1 MDQVLREGKVI
12 SLEKTFVMVKPDGV
26 QRGLIGEIISRLERK
41 GFKIVALKMLKI
53 SRELAENHY
62 AEHKAKPFFSSLISY
77 ITSAP
82 VVAMVVEGNNA
93 VKVVRKLVGAT
104 NPAEAE
110 PGTIRGDFGL
120 DLGRNVVHASDSIAS
135 AEREIRLFF
144 KEEEILSYKRE
155 NDVWV
160 YEK

>member
-1 MDQVLREGKVI
+1 MER
-12 SLEKTFVMVKPDGV
+12 TFVMVKPDGV
-26 QRGLIGEIISRLERK
+26 QRGLVGEIISRLERK
-41 GFKIVALKMLKI
+41 GLKIVAIKMLKI
-53 SRELAENHY
+53 PMEMAEKHY
-62 AEHKAKPFFSSLISY
+62 EEHKNKPFFSSLISY
-77 ITSAP
+77 ITSGP
-82 VVAMVVEGNNA
+82 VVAMVVEGKNA

-120 DLGRNVVHASDSIAS
+120 DLGRNVVHASDSITS

-144 KEEEILSYKRE
+144 KDDEILNYER
-155 NDVWV
+155 DLDAWV

>member
-1 MDQVLREGKVI
+1 
-12 SLEKTFVMVKPDGV
+12 MVKPDGV
-26 QRGLIGEIISRLERK
+26 QRGLVGEIISRLERK
-41 GFKIVALKMLKI
+41 GLKIVAIKMLKI
-53 SRELAENHY
+53 PMEMAERHY
-62 AEHKAKPFFSSLISY
+62 EEHKNKPFFSSLISY
-77 ITSAP
+77 ITSGP
-82 VVAMVVEGNNA
+82 VIVMVVEGKNA

-144 KEEEILSYKRE
+144 KDDEILNYER
-155 NDVWV
+155 DLDAWV

>member
-1 MDQVLREGKVI
+1 VER
-12 SLEKTFVMVKPDGV
+12 TFVMVKPDGV
-26 QRGLIGEIISRLERK
+26 QRGLVGEIISRLERK
-41 GFKIVALKMLKI
+41 GLKIVAIKMLKI
-53 SRELAENHY
+53 PMEMAEKHY
-62 AEHKAKPFFSSLISY
+62 EEHKNKPFFSSLISY
-77 ITSAP
+77 ITSGP
-82 VVAMVVEGNNA
+82 VVAMVVEGKNA

-120 DLGRNVVHASDSIAS
+120 DLGRNVVHASDSITS

-144 KEEEILSYKRE
+144 KDDEILNYER
-155 NDVWV
+155 DLDAWV

>member
-1 MDQVLREGKVI
+1 MER
-12 SLEKTFVMVKPDGV
+12 TFVMVKPDGV
-26 QRGLIGEIISRLERK
+26 QRGLVGEIISRLERK
-41 GFKIVALKMLKI
+41 GLKIVAIKMLKI
-53 SRELAENHY
+53 PMEMAEKHY
-62 AEHKAKPFFSSLISY
+62 EEHKNKPFFSSLISY
-77 ITSAP
+77 ITSGP
-82 VVAMVVEGNNA
+82 VVAMVVEGKNA

-120 DLGRNVVHASDSIAS
+120 DLGRNVVHASDSIIS

-144 KEEEILSYKRE
+144 KDDEILNYER
-155 NDVWV
+155 DLDAWV

>member
-1 MDQVLREGKVI
+1 MER
-12 SLEKTFVMVKPDGV
+12 TFVMVKPDGV
-26 QRGLIGEIISRLERK
+26 QRGLAGEIISRLERK
-41 GFKIVALKMLKI
+41 GFKIVAMKMLKI
-53 SRELAENHY
+53 SKELAENHY

-135 AEREIRLFF
+135 AEREIKLFF
-144 KEEEILSYKRE
+144 KEEEILSYRRE